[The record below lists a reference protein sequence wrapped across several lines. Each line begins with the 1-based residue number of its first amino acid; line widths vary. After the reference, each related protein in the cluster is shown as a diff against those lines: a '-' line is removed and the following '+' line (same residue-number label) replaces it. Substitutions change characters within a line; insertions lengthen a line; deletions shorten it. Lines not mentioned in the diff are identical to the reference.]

1 MKKQYIIRAP
11 LPKKIKI
18 SFCGLLLW
26 TKLIAPDV
34 QLSNIE
40 NLIPSKRYLEDMT
53 VSTQNSINYFWIMI
67 TISFFQL
74 SIILLSNWLQ
84 NTLKIALLSDE
95 LKLHFF
101 EHPCFPFY
109 VIYQRWKQ
117 VVRWAFCKNS

>member
-53 VSTQNSINYFWIMI
+53 VSTQNSINYF
-67 TISFFQL
+67 
-74 SIILLSNWLQ
+74 
-84 NTLKIALLSDE
+84 
-95 LKLHFF
+95 
-101 EHPCFPFY
+101 
-109 VIYQRWKQ
+109 
-117 VVRWAFCKNS
+117 